1 MRFVCVAA
9 LMALLASAPS
19 AAPASTTEVPAT
31 ARDTAAP
38 LVGPEKVTAG
48 KSAIVRMDRSLAG
61 NEYDWQVQPS
71 GVNWIS
77 GENRQE
83 TFVILLDLDPGRYF
97 VSFSSF
103 DKKSHATHVVEVDPF
118 SPPDPAPVPPVPPGP
133 APLPDG
139 KYRLAAQ
146 TLEWLSTVPAEKRP
160 LAKQLANSF
169 RGIVS
174 AIAAGSLTKPADV
187 LAQTRSSNNAALG
200 DAADLW
206 KPFGAKLQL
215 ALETLDREGTL
226 RTIDDYRAAWE
237 EIAVGLEAGANLK
250 SR

>member
-1 MRFVCVAA
+1 MRVSCVA
-9 LMALLASAPS
+9 LLLVLVGSAPS
-19 AAPASTTEVPAT
+19 AVPASAESPVPS
-31 ARDTAAP
+31 RDMAVP

-48 KSAIVRMDRSLAG
+48 KSAIIRIDRTLAG
-61 NEYDWQVQPS
+61 NEYDWQVQPN

-103 DKKSHATHVVEVDPF
+103 DKKSHATHVVEVDPS
-118 SPPDPAPVPPVPPGP
+118 SPPDPVPVPPSPPGP

-139 KYRLAAQ
+139 KYKLAAQ
-146 TLEWLSTVPAEKRP
+146 TLDWLSMVPAEKRA
-160 LAKQLANSF
+160 LAKPLANSF

-174 AIAAGSLTKPADV
+174 AIAAGTITKAADV

-200 DAADLW
+200 EASESW
-206 KPFGAKLQL
+206 KAFGAKLRQ
-215 ALETLDREGTL
+215 ALEKLDRDGTL

-237 EIAVGLEAGANLK
+237 EIAIGLDAGAMPS